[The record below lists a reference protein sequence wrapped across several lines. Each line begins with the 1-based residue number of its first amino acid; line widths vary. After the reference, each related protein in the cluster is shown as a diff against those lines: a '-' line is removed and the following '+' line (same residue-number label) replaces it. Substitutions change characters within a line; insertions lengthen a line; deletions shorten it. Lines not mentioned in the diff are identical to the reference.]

1 MIASFYNNS
10 SDNRV
15 VHKSLSVI
23 ASNVSIDANGQI
35 DVTNPV
41 IKLNMNENILLS
53 NYMYIPKW
61 NRYYYITEMRVL
73 NGNQIE
79 ITGHCDVLM
88 SFWNNFKNSLCVAQR
103 SSSNYDEYIDDDLV
117 IIKDKYRIE
126 TRKLNGT
133 FTPSAAG
140 SNHYVLTIGGMM

>member
-61 NRYYYITEMRVL
+61 NRYYYITVIRVL
-73 NGNQIE
+73 NGKQIE

-126 TRKLNGT
+126 
-133 FTPSAAG
+133 
-140 SNHYVLTIGGMM
+140 